1 MSCKHKLQQEQPHL
15 WQPESQNPRTIE
27 QYWQQWQQQPA
38 NPSSNISANNSK
50 NMHILVYLLEGKT
63 YIEVV
68 RFN

>member
-1 MSCKHKLQQEQPHL
+1 LQTQVATRAATPL
-15 WQPESQNPRTIE
+15 ATRKPKPRTIE